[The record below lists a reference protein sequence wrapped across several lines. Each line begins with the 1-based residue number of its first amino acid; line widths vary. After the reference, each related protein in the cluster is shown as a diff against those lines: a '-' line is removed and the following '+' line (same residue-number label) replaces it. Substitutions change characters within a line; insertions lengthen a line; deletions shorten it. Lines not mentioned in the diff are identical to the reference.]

1 MQNLDPK
8 SVLRGSL
15 SILKLQCYSHRSA
28 SLKQRITLYIIKEVY
43 CNTSHFILE
52 TCFGDITSS
61 DCPSG
66 SSRRGKLLELDE
78 EESSID
84 ELENEKLLGPHPSV
98 LLREILSNYYKSYP
112 KNPKKPK
119 KSRTKSRQ
127 STTGV
132 IDTLVTHIACMTDPS
147 DSKCTKK
154 YR

>member
-8 SVLRGSL
+8 SVLKGSL

-28 SLKQRITLYIIKEVY
+28 SLKQWITLYIIKEVY
-43 CNTSHFILE
+43 CNTSHLILE

-66 SSRRGKLLELDE
+66 SSRRGKLLEFHE

-98 LLREILSNYYKSYP
+98 LLREIFSNYYKSYP
-112 KNPKKPK
+112 KKSK
-119 KSRTKSRQ
+119 KSRNKSRQ

-147 DSKCTKK
+147 DAKCTKK